1 MRPLTGQNVLILG
14 HKCHFQC
21 KNTIFEAKKGIFG
34 KKVKGNMEY
43 AHICFFSNS
52 GEFPCA
58 CLQKLNPKCACEKKI
73 RMANS
78 ICTLFCPL
86 FIVHVALCLSFR
98 SLMVFVIS
106 FCDFSDFNFISKV
119 SLYCPIGNNTSTT
132 PHSLQAASAKGG
144 KKHQKCNE
152 SHIKKE

>member
-1 MRPLTGQNVLILG
+1 MPFPMQ
-14 HKCHFQC
+14 KYHFWG
-21 KNTIFEAKKGIFG
+21 KKGCFWYKSKG
-34 KKVKGNMEY
+34 KHG
-43 AHICFFSNS
+43 ICTYLFFSNS

-152 SHIKKE
+152 SHIKKEWSDPKIRNHKLGKY